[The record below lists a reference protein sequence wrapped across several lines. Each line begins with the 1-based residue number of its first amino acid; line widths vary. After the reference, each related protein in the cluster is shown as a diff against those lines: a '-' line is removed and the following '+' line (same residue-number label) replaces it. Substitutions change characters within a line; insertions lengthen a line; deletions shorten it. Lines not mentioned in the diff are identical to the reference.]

1 MRDLG
6 KKPGEI
12 LLACFDLVPVVLD
25 EMKTGY
31 IQLTIDQQP
40 FLQGY
45 VPIHQ
50 LHMMNKYKLG
60 AYDANTGKAL
70 VTPDQVD
77 ALIALSAAGRALT
90 RRLST
95 GPPHRRRAGI
105 HAPPASDQ
113 CMQPIVK
120 ALLSRPE
127 ISALVMLLVVVTG
140 FALYAPQFAS
150 SGNIRVMLF
159 ALPEL
164 GIVALGVGIL
174 MIAGEFDLSVGSV
187 FALSPMLMVV
197 AMGKWGVPPELA
209 HRCSASPSRWPSAT
223 STAGS
228 RWPSASRASSPRWA
242 CCSWRARSR
251 PCSPAASRRRSR
263 PTRRPGCSWPISASS
278 APRCSGTAASPIILG
293 VMLHF
298 SNLGNWIFATGGQR
312 QAADDMGIDTRRVK
326 LFCFMLCSFLAGFA
340 GMITTFRL
348 KSALPA
354 LGEGLE
360 LQAIAAAVIGGTAL
374 TGGIGSVIGIIVG
387 TCLIRAIDNGLVM
400 ARIDA
405 NWFRFAIGALTIVA
419 VILNTTVR
427 QRARRM
433 R

>member
-1 MRDLG
+1 
-6 KKPGEI
+6 
-12 LLACFDLVPVVLD
+12 
-25 EMKTGY
+25 
-31 IQLTIDQQP
+31 
-40 FLQGY
+40 
-45 VPIHQ
+45 
-50 LHMMNKYKLG
+50 
-60 AYDANTGKAL
+60 
-70 VTPDQVD
+70 
-77 ALIALSAAGRALT
+77 
-90 RRLST
+90 
-95 GPPHRRRAGI
+95 
-105 HAPPASDQ
+105 
-113 CMQPIVK
+113 MQPLAK

-127 ISALVMLLVVVTG
+127 IAALLMLLVVIAG
-140 FALYAPQFAS
+140 FSAYAPQFAS
-150 SGNIRVMLF
+150 SGNMRVMLF

-187 FALSPMLMVV
+187 FALVPMLIVV
-197 AMGKWGVPPELA
+197 AMGKWGLPPALA
-209 HRCSASPSRWPSAT
+209 ILLGLGLGLLVGYLNGWITLTFSIPSFVTTLGMLFMGRSIAT
-223 STAGS
+223 VLSGGFPPPFPANTPTWLFVADLGLF
-228 RWPSASRASSPRWA
+228 RASMLWFVLFA
-242 CCSWRARSR
+242 LM
-251 PCSPAASRRRSR
+251 
-263 PTRRPGCSWPISASS
+263 
-278 APRCSGTAASPIILG
+278 LG
-293 VMLHF
+293 VMLHY

-360 LQAIAAAVIGGTAL
+360 LQAIAAAVIGGTSL
-374 TGGIGSVIGIIVG
+374 TGGIGSVIGFVVG
-387 TCLIRAIDNGLVM
+387 TGLIRVIDNGLVM

-419 VILNTTVR
+419 VILNSTVR